1 MPTADPEAQREV
13 PTAGLVRLGAGE
25 TTLVS
30 PQASE
35 SRNGAT
41 LEETGREQSLR
52 HTVSKVLQTS
62 YGYTIS
68 ACLKLKN
75 ISADIRPVLTAPA
88 LGKI

>member
-1 MPTADPEAQREV
+1 M
-13 PTAGLVRLGAGE
+13 RLGAGE

-35 SRNGAT
+35 SRYGET
-41 LEETGREQSLR
+41 LEETLQQSLR
-52 HTVSKVLQTS
+52 RTVSKVLQTS